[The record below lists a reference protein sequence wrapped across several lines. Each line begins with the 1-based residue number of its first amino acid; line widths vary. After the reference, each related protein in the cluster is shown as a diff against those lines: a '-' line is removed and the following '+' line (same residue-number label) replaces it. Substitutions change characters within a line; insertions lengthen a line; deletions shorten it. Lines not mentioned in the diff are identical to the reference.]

1 MRIQHAALSAACAV
15 LLAAGAA
22 RAQDTVRL
30 PAVAGEYYPADPYTL
45 QQALL
50 KYLGEATAPAPEGR
64 IIACVVPYAPY
75 GLSAGVMAAPFKHLQ
90 AGQYD
95 RVVVLAPPTSQEL
108 RGCSIA
114 EVDAY
119 ATPMGWIPV
128 DTTAT
133 KKLSYSPLV
142 QTKTVN
148 YRGPARG
155 VHEKNASIEVV
166 LPFLQQQLGLFRLV
180 PIVVGDLFEGDPRLS
195 NQRFEVIADAV
206 RDVMD
211 DRTLIVV
218 CAHFSHYGEVFGYA
232 PFEGGAEE
240 GVRKLDMDLV
250 DFVLKQDGA
259 ALEAELARTRN
270 IMHGRSALHVLM
282 ALLPDEVRGT
292 MVAYD
297 TTGRATGHWENS
309 ISFAGIVYSDP
320 ALPPNQGYPERAMD
334 PKSPNDPAP
343 VTPSPESPEV
353 LEAAPIETPAP

>member
-1 MRIQHAALSAACAV
+1 MRVLQAGRGVVCAV
-15 LLAAGAA
+15 LLAAVAA
-22 RAQDTVRL
+22 SAQETVRL

-45 QQALL
+45 QQAML
-50 KYLGEATAPAPEGR
+50 KYLGDSPAPVPEGR

-75 GLSAGVMAAPFKHLQ
+75 GLSAGVMASPFKHLQ
-90 AGQYD
+90 PGQYD

-119 ATPMGWIPV
+119 ATPMGWVPV

-148 YRGPARG
+148 YRGAPRG

-206 RDVMD
+206 REVVD

-218 CAHFSHYGEVFGYA
+218 CAHFSHYGEAFGYA
-232 PFEGGAEE
+232 PFDGGAEE

-250 DFVLKQDGA
+250 DFVLKQDGV

-282 ALLPDEVRGT
+282 ALLPDDLRGT

-297 TTGRATGHWENS
+297 TTGRATGRWENS
-309 ISFAGIVYSDP
+309 ISFAGIVFSNP
-320 ALPPNQGYPERAMD
+320 ALPPNQAYPERAMD
-334 PKSPNDPAP
+334 PKSPSDPAP
-343 VTPSPESPEV
+343 VTPAPEV
-353 LEAAPIETPAP
+353 PEVVEAAPVEAPAP

>member
-1 MRIQHAALSAACAV
+1 MSAARLVCSC
-15 LLAAGAA
+15 LAAACLLVCGNA
-22 RAQDTVRL
+22 RPDTVRL
-30 PAVAGEYYPADPYTL
+30 PAAAGEYYPEDPYTL

-50 KYLGEATAPAPEGR
+50 KYLAESTAPGPAGR
-64 IIACVVPYAPY
+64 LVACVVPYAPY
-75 GLSAGVMAAPFKHLQ
+75 GLSAAVMAAPFKHLQ
-90 AGQYD
+90 PGQYD

-119 ATPMGWIPV
+119 ATPMGWVPV
-128 DTTAT
+128 DTTAVR
-133 KKLSYSPLV
+133 KIAYSPLV
-142 QTKTVN
+142 QTKGVN

-195 NQRFEVIADAV
+195 SQRFEVIADAV
-206 RDVMD
+206 REVMD
-211 DRTLIVV
+211 ERTLLVV

-232 PFEGGAEE
+232 PFDSGAEE

-259 ALEAELARTRN
+259 GLEAELARTRN

-282 ALLPDEVRGT
+282 ALLPDEVKGA

-297 TTGRATGHWENS
+297 TTGRLTGRWENS
-309 ISFAGIVYSDP
+309 ISFAGIVFSDP
-320 ALPPNQGYPERAMD
+320 ASPPNRAYPERRMD
-334 PKSPNDPAP
+334 PKSPSDPAP
-343 VTPSPESPEV
+343 TA
-353 LEAAPIETPAP
+353 AAPETSAPPTETTAP